1 MAKWPNLFISGKQFQ
16 KRPNWADLALKKAKL
31 GGFGLKKGQMATLA

>member
-16 KRPNWADLALKKAKL
+16 KGQIWQIWPL
-31 GGFGLKKGQMATLA
+31 GNPGFD